1 MTQNQKLISEVFT
14 EVKSDGSVVGAC
26 PGAPTIEQWGLN
38 SGGSTNTNSSNHRC
52 IPLVAI
58 KKDAVLTSL
67 CRPESHLF
75 YRLWAKI
82 SLC

>member
-38 SGGSTNTNSSNHRC
+38 SW
-52 IPLVAI
+52 LV
-58 KKDAVLTSL
+58 
-67 CRPESHLF
+67 
-75 YRLWAKI
+75 
-82 SLC
+82 